1 MNNFEAFILGLL
13 QGLTEFLPVSS
24 SGHIELG
31 KHVLGTRLDKDV
43 TFTVVVHAATVLST
57 LIVFRKDILDLL
69 RNACTFKRNESTEYL
84 LKIGISM
91 IPVAVPGIFFPE
103 MIESFFDGNIV
114 FVGCMLLVTSALLG
128 FTYFAKNNNA
138 DITYAKAFIIGIAQ
152 AVAVLPGISR
162 SGATIATGLLI
173 GVDKT
178 EVARFSFLMVIIPIL
193 GGNFLELL
201 NGDMAGSNIGI
212 LPLTVGFFAALTSG
226 LIACRLMIYI
236 VKNSKLIYFSLYCFA
251 VGLMAIL
258 F

>member
-31 KHVLGTRLDKDV
+31 KHVLGTQVEEDV
-43 TFTVVVHAATVLST
+43 TFTVVVHAATVIST

-69 RNACTFKRNESTEYL
+69 RKACAFQWNESTEYL

-91 IPVAVPGIFFPE
+91 IPVAILGIFFQD
-103 MIESFFDGNIV
+103 IIKSFFDGNIV
-114 FVGCMLLVTSALLG
+114 FVGSMLLVTSALLG
-128 FTYFAKNNNA
+128 FTYFAKNSNA
-138 DITYAKAFIIGIAQ
+138 NITYAKAFIIGIAQ

-178 EVARFSFLMVIIPIL
+178 EIARFSFLMVIIPIL

-201 NGDMAGSNIGI
+201 KGDMAGSNIGI
-212 LPLTVGFFAALTSG
+212 LPLLIGFFTALASG
-226 LIACRLMIYI
+226 LVACRAMIHI